1 MKVVVSRA
9 AERDLDGIEAEIARF
24 SPRRARTYLD
34 ELLDACERIGT
45 APLGYPLVP
54 RHEAAGYRRSLYGNY
69 VLIFRLIDDRV
80 EIIRVLHGARDL
92 ERILR
97 G

>member
-9 AERDLDGIEAEIARF
+9 AERDLHGIKSEIARAA
-24 SPRRARTYLD
+24 PRRAETYLD
-34 ELLDACERIGT
+34 ELLDACERIGLT
-45 APLGYPLVP
+45 PLGCPVVP
-54 RHEAAGYRRSLYGNY
+54 RYEAAGYRRSVHGNY
-69 VLIFRLIDDRV
+69 LIFYRVRDERV
-80 EIIRVLHGARDL
+80 EIVRILHGARDY